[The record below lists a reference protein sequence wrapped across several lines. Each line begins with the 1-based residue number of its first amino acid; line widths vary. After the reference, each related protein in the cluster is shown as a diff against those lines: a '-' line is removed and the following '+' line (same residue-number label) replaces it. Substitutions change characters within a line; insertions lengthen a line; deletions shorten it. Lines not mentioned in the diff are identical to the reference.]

1 MKTVTLLALGASLFF
16 SLQAQEK
23 YDTSVFDKLWAD
35 PEIEGR
41 IQEGIE
47 QNRKGYLELKIV
59 DTDGKEVQ
67 GASLEVNQ
75 ISHEFLFG
83 ANSFLLNGFKTP
95 EENQVYEESFAK
107 IFNFASVPFYWKDIE
122 PKEGTYYYDKNSPKI
137 YRRPAPDIVVE
148 FCEKYDIKMKG
159 HTLIWCSE
167 SASLPEWY
175 PKEDFAFK
183 KALRKRIESIADRY
197 GDQIQYWDV
206 ANEAYARDLK
216 TWMPE
221 DFVYYTF
228 KLCERA
234 FPLEN
239 TLIYNEIPEVFMMQ
253 NEEKHSYLFRH
264 KNEYSQLYLHIRSLL
279 DRGAK
284 VDMIGLQF
292 HIFNHIVKVE
302 DVFKGKGFTP
312 QAVFQVLDTYG
323 SLGLPLNISE
333 ITFPSLPIGPQGLE
347 NQAKLTR
354 NFYRLFF
361 SHPNMEAIT
370 WWNVPD
376 GFAYQGEDK
385 YLAGCLTKDLKPKPS
400 YQVLDELINKEWRTN
415 LQLKSDDESQVKF
428 KGFYGKYKVKVN
440 YKGKQFEQVI
450 NFTKKGPRAFTIR
463 LN

>member
-1 MKTVTLLALGASLFF
+1 MKTIAFLLGINLFF
-16 SLQAQEK
+16 SLHAQEK

-35 PEIEGR
+35 PEIENR

-47 QNRKGYLELKIV
+47 QNRKGYATLTVVDMEGKKIP
-59 DTDGKEVQ
+59 E
-67 GASLEVNQ
+67 ASLEINQ

-83 ANSFLLNGFKTP
+83 ANSFMVNGFKTP
-95 EENQVYEESFAK
+95 EENNLYEESFAK
-107 IFNFASVPFYWKDIE
+107 VFNFASVPFYWKDIE
-122 PKEGTYYYDKNSPKI
+122 PKQGTYLFDKNSPKV

-148 FCEKYDIKMKG
+148 FCEKYGLKMKG

-183 KALRKRIESIADRY
+183 KALRKRIESIAERY

-206 ANEAYARDLK
+206 ANEAYGRDIEV
-216 TWMPE
+216 WMPK

-228 KLCERA
+228 KLCERS

-239 TLIYNEIPEVFMMQ
+239 TLIYNEIPEVFLM
-253 NEEKHSYLFRH
+253 NNGEKHAYLFRH
-264 KNEYSQLYLHIRSLL
+264 KNEYSQLYLHIKSLL
-279 DRGAK
+279 ERGAK

-292 HIFNHIVKVE
+292 HLFNHIAKVE

-312 QAVFQVLDTYG
+312 QTVFQVLDTYG

-333 ITFPSLPIGPQGLE
+333 ITFPSLPEGPQGLE

-376 GFAYQGEDK
+376 GYAYQGEDK
-385 YLAGCLTKDLKPKPS
+385 YKAGCLNHDLTPKPS
-400 YQVLDELINKEWRTN
+400 FHVLDELINKEWRTN
-415 LQLKSDDESQVKF
+415 LQLKSDIDAQAKF
-428 KGFYGKYKVKVN
+428 KGFFGKYKITVS
-440 YKGKQFEQVI
+440 YKGKKYEQI
-450 NFTKKGPRAFTIR
+450 IDFTKKGTHSFKIR